1 MSDNVIGIY
10 ILYYNH
16 TRHFGK
22 IVSFCCHFVFVIYQ
36 STSTFFLLPSEQMI
50 SPGG

>member
-22 IVSFCCHFVFVIYQ
+22 VK
-36 STSTFFLLPSEQMI
+36 FLSVAILCLLSIEVCLLFLTA
-50 SPGG
+50 